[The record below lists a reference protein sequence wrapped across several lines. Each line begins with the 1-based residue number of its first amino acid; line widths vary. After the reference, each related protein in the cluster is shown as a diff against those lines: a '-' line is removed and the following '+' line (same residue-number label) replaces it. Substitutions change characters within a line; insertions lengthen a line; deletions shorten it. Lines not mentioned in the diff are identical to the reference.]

1 MEPGSEPGSEL
12 GSEPGSEPCPL
23 EFPFSCNA
31 LHAELKHPSAF
42 AEHPSPRQLRDKEM
56 VEKFGIQN
64 NNNDDTELSIK
75 NK

>member
-1 MEPGSEPGSEL
+1 
-12 GSEPGSEPCPL
+12 
-23 EFPFSCNA
+23 

-64 NNNDDTELSIK
+64 NNNNDTELSIK